1 MGNGRALGLGR
12 SGLSHGREPGEWAV
26 SIHGQSPMN
35 PYASKILR
43 AGGLLL
49 AVSTSSFLP
58 GPGGYDAATGAT
70 ATTPAPPPPPSG
82 PRYVAQIK
90 AGNSAKGSFTRT
102 VAPKQE
108 KFTGTVQL
116 ALPNAA
122 LGLTDAAT
130 AADAEIVLE
139 FSRNGTAYAECTL
152 DFAGACCNRKPGSAI
167 CRSPPMGPACRSPSA
182 ATGWRSRPSPRTGS
196 RLSPPACS

>member
-1 MGNGRALGLGR
+1 MK
-12 SGLSHGREPGEWAV
+12 
-26 SIHGQSPMN
+26 

-49 AVSTSSFLP
+49 AASTSSFLP

-70 ATTPAPPPPPSG
+70 ATTPAPPPPPAN

-90 AGNSAKGSFTRT
+90 AGKSAKGSFTRT

-108 KFTGTVQL
+108 KFTGTLQL

-139 FSRNGTAYAECTL
+139 LSRGGMAYAECTL
-152 DFAGACCNRKPGSAI
+152 DFAGLSKNRRTASYKVDVLNRRGVLQQKTGFCHLQVTPYGPGLPQPVSRDRMALKAI
-167 CRSPPMGPACRSPSA
+167 TPYGEQTFASGVFVKK
-182 ATGWRSRPSPRTGS
+182 
-196 RLSPPACS
+196 